1 MAVTEPPRPD
11 PSNRD
16 SLAQELADMFD
27 RCVIGYYASLDAEE
41 WSAAF
46 EYREL
51 IEHIH
56 NMAERVAA

>member
-11 PSNRD
+11 RSSS
-16 SLAQELADMFD
+16 SLAQELSDMFD

-41 WSAAF
+41 WSAVF

-51 IEHIH
+51 IDHIH
-56 NMAERVAA
+56 DLSERAAA